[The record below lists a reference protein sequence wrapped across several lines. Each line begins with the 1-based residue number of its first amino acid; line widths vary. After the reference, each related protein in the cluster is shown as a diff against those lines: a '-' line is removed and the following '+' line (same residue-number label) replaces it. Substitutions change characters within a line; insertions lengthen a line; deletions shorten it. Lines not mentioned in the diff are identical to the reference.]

1 MNRWILWEI
10 LGLWKFLLIIIDIN
24 YVLLGIIEMIKSFS
38 RVTSDFQSGLCNILV
53 AWLLTRNLASL
64 SFGSSY
70 THFPYNPI
78 SKKTEM
84 QYHLISQW
92 FSGPAMRSPED
103 EREESEIKSV
113 PSTQISL
120 FHVQG
125 FFPYSLPWGPETT
138 PSPLTFWAEE
148 LQQLHD

>member
-1 MNRWILWEI
+1 MLKKIFKSYIWFPIWAVQY
-10 LGLWKFLLIIIDIN
+10 LGC
-24 YVLLGIIEMIKSFS
+24 M
-38 RVTSDFQSGLCNILV
+38 TSDKEP
-53 AWLLTRNLASL
+53 SL
-64 SFGSSY
+64 SELWFFLYSLSIQ
-70 THFPYNPI
+70 PYL
-78 SKKTEM
+78 KKTEM

-92 FSGPAMRSPED
+92 FSGSAMRSPED

>member
-1 MNRWILWEI
+1 MLKKFFKSYIWFPIWAVQY
-10 LGLWKFLLIIIDIN
+10 LGC
-24 YVLLGIIEMIKSFS
+24 M
-38 RVTSDFQSGLCNILV
+38 TSDKEP
-53 AWLLTRNLASL
+53 SL
-64 SFGSSY
+64 SELWFFLYSLSIQ
-70 THFPYNPI
+70 PYL
-78 SKKTEM
+78 KKTEM